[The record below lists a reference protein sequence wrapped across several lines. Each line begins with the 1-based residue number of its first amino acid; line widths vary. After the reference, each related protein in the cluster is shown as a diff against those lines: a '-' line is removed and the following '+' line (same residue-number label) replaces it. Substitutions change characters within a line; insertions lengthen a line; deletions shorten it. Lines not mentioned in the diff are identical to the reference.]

1 VRGADLPHV
10 PLYEGTKQ
18 SFATDAI
25 RRGVP
30 ERLLQRFLRHASIT
44 SMRHY
49 ARLADTALVD
59 VLPPRTT
66 PWRQAGDKCNR
77 MSVWIAETCSP
88 LGALLTLT
96 SEIRSCGTSA
106 RKGSGTPLQFT

>member
-1 VRGADLPHV
+1 VRNAGLPHV
-10 PLYEGTKQ
+10 ALYKSTKH

-30 ERLLQRFLRHASIT
+30 ERLRQRFLGHASVT
-44 SMRHY
+44 SMRRY

-59 VLPPRTT
+59 VLRPRTT
-66 PWRQAGDKCNR
+66 PWRQAGDEFNR

-88 LGALLTLT
+88 LGALLT
-96 SEIRSCGTSA
+96 
-106 RKGSGTPLQFT
+106 